1 MIDFSELSDA
11 ALLRFVGPP
20 RPPHGFATCRRVSQD
35 PEMWQAFHPDTL
47 PLGGPK
53 MPTCREA
60 LLAAIAI
67 TNPGAGNNN
76 QGERPPNKEQ
86 P

>member
-1 MIDFSELSDA
+1 MISLSDLSDA

-20 RPPHGFATCRRVSQD
+20 RPPHEYATCKQD
-35 PEMWQAFHPDTL
+35 PDTGLWQAHHPKTL
-47 PLGGPK
+47 PRGGPK

-60 LLAAIAI
+60 LLAAIEI
-67 TNPGAGNNN
+67 TNPGAGNNSN